1 MVVSNV
7 LLIEDLNVYYA
18 KAHVLKNVSLKVL
31 PGEFVSIIGPNGA
44 GKTTLLR
51 TISGLKDGQ
60 GRISFNGAPLPR
72 DPAKVVQL
80 GIIHC
85 PEGRHLFP
93 DMSVKDNL
101 LMGAFRLKHFDPES
115 ELEKIYQLFPI
126 LRQRERQPARTLSG
140 GEQQMLAIGRALMG
154 RPELLLLDE
163 PTLGLAPIM
172 RKVIAEALKQINNS
186 GVAILLSE
194 QNVPF
199 ALANA
204 HRVYLLETGVIVKE
218 GTPDEFRADER
229 VQKVYLGTA

>member
-1 MVVSNV
+1 MVSNV
-7 LLIEDLNVYYA
+7 LVIEDLNVYYA

-72 DPAKVVQL
+72 DPAQVVQL

-126 LRQRERQPARTLSG
+126 LRQRERQTARTLSG

-186 GVAILLSE
+186 GVTILLAE

-204 HRVYLLETGVIVKE
+204 HRIYLLETGVIVKE